1 MRLIITGFDQNTGLL
16 AYTSQEVVYGP
27 LSRTYSLRPPVVGF
41 IEQARAHEVGSI
53 VASVSIISAQY
64 EALTEA
70 ERIIGRLYCNLYK
83 GDLTDLIGIDYT
95 TGVNGMKPADPNSV
109 LSRAQ
114 AGDVIDIPTE
124 DDIAYIEE
132 QSHTLPQRK
141 LFSAPGVFVSSWVF
155 GDKTYL
161 ITDNKGLCVWVND
174 GESPAYVADSIKDA
188 HGWIKGDVR
197 NTLERLLR

>member
-1 MRLIITGFDQNTGLL
+1 MKLTITGFDQNTGLL

-64 EALTEA
+64 EALSEA

-95 TGVNGMKPADPNSV
+95 TGVNGLKPAVELPTAADLDYIEQNAGPV
-109 LSRAQ
+109 WRAQ
-114 AGDVIDIPTE
+114 GDANEYCLFNERGHWVAAIQLNGAMST
-124 DDIAYIEE
+124 AAQEE
-132 QSHTLPQRK
+132 WLNRYFRK
-141 LFSAPGVFVSSWVF
+141 G
-155 GDKTYL
+155 
-161 ITDNKGLCVWVND
+161 
-174 GESPAYVADSIKDA
+174 
-188 HGWIKGDVR
+188 
-197 NTLERLLR
+197 